1 MADTSIYTDS
11 IANKPVPTADQL
23 INKSVAGQ
31 KSYLRKL
38 NYNNDDVYGHVGF
51 NNNGGS
57 YIDPQQQ
64 EKFDLWVTE
73 VNYGH
78 AMKGIDA
85 TSRYYKKYYAQAYH
99 LLPVSVRGTTIN
111 EKEYSLLASFIR
123 EQQTDLTTD
132 HNNLLLL
139 DIPAAGIKAVGF
151 IESFVGGVQSNNQG
165 IPVAPEFEFSF
176 VVVENLNDYK
186 DTHDDGIRSF
196 SEVMY
201 LTSSKENV
209 VLVTDESFQLQVM
222 YKGAGIPGDIKPAKN
237 PRPPSNTGSTGVAN
251 NAINSGTN
259 SSRGG
264 AR

>member
-1 MADTSIYTDS
+1 
-11 IANKPVPTADQL
+11 
-23 INKSVAGQ
+23 
-31 KSYLRKL
+31 
-38 NYNNDDVYGHVGF
+38 
-51 NNNGGS
+51 
-57 YIDPQQQ
+57 
-64 EKFDLWVTE
+64 
-73 VNYGH
+73 
-78 AMKGIDA
+78 
-85 TSRYYKKYYAQAYH
+85 
-99 LLPVSVRGTTIN
+99 
-111 EKEYSLLASFIR
+111 
-123 EQQTDLTTD
+123 
-132 HNNLLLL
+132 
-139 DIPAAGIKAVGF
+139 
-151 IESFVGGVQSNNQG
+151 
-165 IPVAPEFEFSF
+165 
-176 VVVENLNDYK
+176 VENLNDYK